1 LAAFISAEQF
11 AQINQ
16 ALADGSRPAAVAERL
31 GVDVAQTHGIAANMP
46 APVDVRPSARV
57 NYRHRGYQTS

>member
-1 LAAFISAEQF
+1 LAAYISAEQF

-16 ALADGSRPAAVAERL
+16 ALADGSTPAAVAERL
-31 GVDVAQTHGIAANMP
+31 GVDVTSAHHIAANMP

-57 NYRHRGYQTS
+57 NYRHRRYQQ